1 MYLFIIKKFTMSSF
15 LLEIKVLV
23 FVQQVLVWD
32 PLSLPT

>member
-1 MYLFIIKKFTMSSF
+1 MYNQKFMMSSF
-15 LLEIKVLV
+15 LLGTKVLV